1 MPEQHVAFTLDPLV
15 PVASLP
21 AMIRPET
28 TALVLVD
35 LQVDFISPEGRMGQ
49 FGMDFTPINA
59 ALENIK
65 RLATA
70 ARKAG
75 VLLVWPRVITS
86 PETDM
91 AALKTLA
98 QRKGRGEGSIATCR
112 RDSKGADYYGL
123 RPEPGDVE
131 IEKTLFSSFHGT
143 ELDDR
148 LKARGIET
156 LIMTG
161 FTTDCCVDCTAR
173 EAFHR
178 NYNVFIATD
187 SCAAYTPALHL
198 GALNGLA
205 KNVALLTDTQSV
217 MAGWQPV

>member
-1 MPEQHVAFTLDPLV
+1 MPEQVVIELDPLV
-15 PVASLP
+15 PADVLP
-21 AMIRPET
+21 EMIKPAT
-28 TALVLVD
+28 TALILID

-49 FGMDFTPINA
+49 FGLDFSPVNE
-59 ALENIK
+59 ALTNIK
-65 RLATA
+65 KLVAA

-91 AALKTLA
+91 TALKRLA
-98 QRKGRGEGSIATCR
+98 LRKGRGEGSIATCR
-112 RDSKGADYYGL
+112 RDTMGADYYGL
-123 RPEPGDVE
+123 RPEPGDLE
-131 IEKTLFSSFHGT
+131 IEKTLFSSFHDT
-143 ELDDR
+143 TLDKS
-148 LKARGIET
+148 LKAQGIET

-173 EAFHR
+173 EAFHQ

-187 SCAAYTPALHL
+187 ACAAYSPALHL

-205 KNVALLTDTQSV
+205 KNVGLLTDTQSV
-217 MAGWQPV
+217 LTSWRSA